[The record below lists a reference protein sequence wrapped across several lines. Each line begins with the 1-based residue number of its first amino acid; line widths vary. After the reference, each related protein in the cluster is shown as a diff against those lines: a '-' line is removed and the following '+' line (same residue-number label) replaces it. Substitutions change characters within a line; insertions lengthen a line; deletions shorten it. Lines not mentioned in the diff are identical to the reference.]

1 MRTRSR
7 AGWLLAL
14 LPAVALADTA
24 GTNFQVGATVVP
36 RTSVAPIAAPAQV
49 QVTARDLALGYVDVA
64 ATYRVAS
71 NDPRGYLLKFA
82 TRTGLTR
89 TIDVGG
95 LAAPLTLSD
104 AGAEVHQAVRTGA
117 HDVALRYRLHLAPQA
132 REGIY
137 PLPVLVVARSL

>member
-14 LPAVALADTA
+14 LPAAVLADTA
-24 GTNFQVGATVVP
+24 GSQFQVGATVVP
-36 RTSVAPIAAPAQV
+36 RTSVAPISAPARV

-71 NDPRGYLLKFA
+71 NDPRGYVLRFA
-82 TRTGLTR
+82 TRTGLTSA
-89 TIDVGG
+89 IDVGG
-95 LAAPLTLSD
+95 LPAPLTLGD
-104 AGAEVHQAVRTGA
+104 AGAEVHQFAGKGA